1 MEKRSGKERQSD
13 LTAHLTGILLLDI
26 DFFKRINDN
35 YGHNAGDAV
44 LIEVSQRLKSCC
56 RDHDFIVR
64 WGGEEIVLLLDTI
77 SISQVRP
84 FIQRILKAVA
94 EPAIQFEQHL
104 IDVSVSGGFIH
115 LPFAKVSEQQ
125 LNWEKVMQIA
135 DMALYLSK
143 TNGRNQVYLVNDLK
157 VPYEQAESLL
167 YSDLGRA
174 IEQELVEITIEYGP
188 GGRVN

>member
-13 LTAHLTGILLLDI
+13 LTAHLAGILLLDI

-35 YGHNAGDAV
+35 YGHNAGDVV

-94 EPAIQFEQHL
+94 EPCYT
-104 IDVSVSGGFIH
+104 V
-115 LPFAKVSEQQ
+115 
-125 LNWEKVMQIA
+125 
-135 DMALYLSK
+135 
-143 TNGRNQVYLVNDLK
+143 
-157 VPYEQAESLL
+157 
-167 YSDLGRA
+167 
-174 IEQELVEITIEYGP
+174 
-188 GGRVN
+188 

>member
-1 MEKRSGKERQSD
+1 M
-13 LTAHLTGILLLDI
+13 
-26 DFFKRINDN
+26 
-35 YGHNAGDAV
+35 
-44 LIEVSQRLKSCC
+44 
-56 RDHDFIVR
+56 R

-143 TNGRNQVYLVNDLK
+143 TNGWNQVYLVNDLK